1 MYYVYVLK
9 SKKDNKLYIGLTNN
23 LKKRLREH
31 NKGLTPSTR
40 YRRPLSLIYYEA
52 YLSPKDAQVREQ
64 KLKKFKKSYQELKKR
79 IINSFRKCKSGGG
92 FTLIETITAIFI
104 LTTGVLALSSLISY
118 FISTSSISSQRLVA
132 AYLAQEGI
140 EIVRNIRDS
149 AYISGD
155 ASNWN
160 NVTRTCSVG
169 CSNFDYRSSKIPD
182 NENCSGKYFLDLVGN
197 FYQCS
202 TSSPIQLQRTV
213 TTTQISN
220 PDGVKV
226 KVEVTWRERG
236 RLHSLKAE
244 ENFYNW
250 RE

>member
-1 MYYVYVLK
+1 MWNK
-9 SKKDNKLYIGLTNN
+9 S
-23 LKKRLREH
+23 
-31 NKGLTPSTR
+31 
-40 YRRPLSLIYYEA
+40 
-52 YLSPKDAQVREQ
+52 
-64 KLKKFKKSYQELKKR
+64 
-79 IINSFRKCKSGGG
+79 
-92 FTLIETITAIFI
+92 FTLIETIVAIFI
-104 LTTGVLALSSLISY
+104 LTTGILALSSLISY

-160 NVTRTCSVG
+160 NVTSTCSAG

-182 NENCSGKYFLDLVGN
+182 NENCSGKNFLNLVGN

-202 TSSPIQLQRTV
+202 DFSPIQLQRTV
-213 TTTQISN
+213 TTTQIFN
-220 PDGVKV
+220 PNGVKV